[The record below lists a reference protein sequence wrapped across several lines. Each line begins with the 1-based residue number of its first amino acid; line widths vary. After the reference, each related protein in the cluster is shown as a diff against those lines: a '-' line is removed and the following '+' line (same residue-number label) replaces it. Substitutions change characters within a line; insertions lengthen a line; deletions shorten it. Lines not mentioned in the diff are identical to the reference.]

1 MIEMEKTEISSLCCR
16 DLIQVAKVAR
26 GIAREIPHPQ
36 QLMNRWKGLDCFL
49 FRDEGRI
56 IGMVLVN
63 TGIRYFPN
71 SIAVQSLH
79 YRWEYN
85 REDIIWRMIYLAAVS
100 YSGAGPQYICMD
112 LDKRHDIN
120 YDLYLHHGFR
130 ESIVRSPYGSG
141 HAILLIDINA
151 LKE

>member
-26 GIAREIPHPQ
+26 GIALEIPHPQ

-71 SIAVQSLH
+71 SIAVQSPSMYASTRL
-79 YRWEYN
+79 
-85 REDIIWRMIYLAAVS
+85 MMPS
-100 YSGAGPQYICMD
+100 
-112 LDKRHDIN
+112 
-120 YDLYLHHGFR
+120 
-130 ESIVRSPYGSG
+130 SIFSPEP
-141 HAILLIDINA
+141 LIS
-151 LKE
+151 LMPLS